1 MKGNRQGYVGNILF
15 ALNLFVIFILLFESK
30 LVVPP
35 WLQPVGRMHPLLL
48 HFPIVLLLLAVV
60 LELFSFKKTYR
71 SEKFYSSLTS
81 YIWLA
86 GVVTSGITVVMGLF
100 LSHEE
105 QYTSQTLV
113 WHKWLGASLFF
124 ISSLFYTIRQWKG
137 YTPLYAKAGS
147 IITALLIIFT
157 SHFGATITHGD
168 NFVWE
173 PLLNV
178 SPPMVALEEA
188 IVFDHV
194 IKPVLENKCT
204 GCHNSDKIKGE
215 LMLTDSISIRKG
227 GKTGKLFVSDKP
239 EQSLFFKRIHLPIEN
254 KKHMPPSGK
263 SQLTEDEIQLMDQ
276 WIKAGT
282 PFTQKVIGLPAKDS
296 LRILATTLLNT
307 RESNEEEYD
316 FAEADEQTI
325 KDLNSNY
332 RIISHLAKGSPALTV
347 NLYNRDAYH
356 VTALEELKEIKE
368 QIVSLE
374 LSKLPVTDS
383 DLKVIAGFENLRKLN
398 LNFTEITGKGLE
410 SLIRLQHL
418 KRLYLSGT
426 KVSFDE
432 LKQTLPSLK
441 SLTTLAIW
449 DTGLTA
455 DQLEQIKKDNK
466 HITFL
471 TGFRDDGSNP
481 IKLNAPRIKN
491 KSVVFEDSI
500 ALELFHPVKGVE
512 IRFTTD
518 GSEPDSLNA
527 AVFQDRITLSSSTA
541 IKTRAYKIGWQSS
554 EVAILNVY
562 RSGIKPD
569 SIYLLTKLSRVHP
582 ANGALTFFDH
592 QLGGFNANSPA
603 WANNWAGFNNTD
615 MKLMIE
621 YETPKQISSLAINT
635 LIETETYIFP
645 PSSFEIWGGDSKDN
659 LQLIARAKPKQPDT
673 YRKPYIQLNDCTFP
687 PRMVSHLMIIAKPL
701 GKPPAWHNRKEGA
714 ALLLIDEIL
723 VN

>member
-15 ALNLFVIFILLFESK
+15 ALNLFIIFILLFESK
-30 LVVPP
+30 LVVPQ
-35 WLQPVGRMHPLLL
+35 WLQPVGRMHPILL

-60 LELFSFKKTYR
+60 LELFSFKKAYR
-71 SEKFYSSLTS
+71 SEKFYQSLTS

-86 GVVTSGITVVMGLF
+86 GVLSAGITVVMGLF

-113 WHKWLGASLFF
+113 FHKWSGVGLFIASSF
-124 ISSLFYTIRQWKG
+124 FYTLRQWKG
-137 YTPLYAKAGS
+137 HKPSYAKVGS
-147 IITALLIIFT
+147 FFTILLIIMA
-157 SHFGATITHGD
+157 SHLGATVTHGD
-168 NFVWE
+168 NFIWQPVMQAG
-173 PLLNV
+173 
-178 SPPMVALEEA
+178 SPMVALEEA
-188 IVFDHV
+188 LVFDHV
-194 IKPVLENKCT
+194 IKPVLENKCI

-215 LMLTDSISIRKG
+215 LILTDSISIRKG
-227 GKTGKLFVSDKP
+227 GKTGKLFATDKP
-239 EQSLFFKRIHLPIEN
+239 EQSLFLKRIHLPIEN

-276 WIKAGT
+276 WIKAGA
-282 PFTQKVIGLPAKDS
+282 PFTQKVTTLPIKDS
-296 LRILATTLLNT
+296 LRILATMLLNT
-307 RESNEEEYD
+307 RESNEEGYD

-325 KDLNSNY
+325 KNLNTNY

-347 NLYNRDAYH
+347 NLYNRNAYQ
-356 VTALEELKEIKE
+356 VSVLEELKEIKE
-368 QIVSLE
+368 QIVSME

-383 DLKVIAGFENLRKLN
+383 DLNVIAGFENLRKLN

-426 KVSFDE
+426 KVSFED
-432 LKQTLPSLK
+432 LKQTLPALK

-449 DTGLTA
+449 DTDFTA

-466 HITFL
+466 HIAFL
-471 TGFRDDGSNP
+471 TGYRDDGSNP

-491 KSVVFEDSI
+491 KNVVFEDSI
-500 ALELFHPVKGVE
+500 VLELFHPVKGVE

-527 AVFQDRITLSSSTA
+527 PVFRDRITLSSSTA
-541 IKTRAYKIGWQSS
+541 IKTRAYKPGWQSS
-554 EVAILNVY
+554 EVATLNVY

-569 SIYLLTKLSRVHP
+569 SIYLVTKLSRVHP

-603 WANNWAGFNNTD
+603 WANNWAGFNNND

-621 YETPKQISSLAINT
+621 YETPKLISSLAINT

-659 LQLIARAKPKQPDT
+659 LQLIARAKPKQPEA

-687 PRMVSHLMIIAKPL
+687 PRIVSHLMIIAKPL
-701 GKPPAWHNRKEGA
+701 SKPPTWHNRKEGV

>member
-1 MKGNRQGYVGNILF
+1 MKVNRQGYVGNILF

-30 LVVPP
+30 LVVPQ
-35 WLQPVGRMHPLLL
+35 WLQPMGRMHPVLL

-60 LELFSFKKTYR
+60 LEFFSFKKSYR
-71 SEKFYSSLTS
+71 SEKFYQSLTS
-81 YIWLA
+81 YVWLA
-86 GVVTSGITVVMGLF
+86 GVLSAGITVVMGLF

-113 WHKWLGASLFF
+113 WHKWSGAGLFF
-124 ISSLFYTIRQWKG
+124 ASSFLYTIRQWKE
-137 YTPLYAKAGS
+137 YKPLYAKGGS
-147 IITALLIIFT
+147 LITALLIVFA
-157 SHFGATITHGD
+157 SHFGATVTHGD
-168 NFVWE
+168 NFVWQ
-173 PLLNV
+173 PLLDV

-188 IVFDHV
+188 IIFDHV
-194 IKPVLENKCT
+194 IKPVLENKCI

-215 LMLTDSISIRKG
+215 LILTDSISIRKG
-227 GKTGKLFVSDKP
+227 GKTGKLFVTDKP
-239 EQSLFFKRIHLPIEN
+239 EQSLLLKRIHLPVEN

-263 SQLTEDEIQLMDQ
+263 SQLTEEEIQLMEQ
-276 WIKAGT
+276 WIKAGA
-282 PFTQKVIGLPAKDS
+282 PFTQRVIALPVNDS
-296 LRILATTLLNT
+296 LRMLATASLNT
-307 RESNEEEYD
+307 RESNQEGYD
-316 FAEADEQTI
+316 FDEADEQTI
-325 KDLNSNY
+325 KNLSTNY

-347 NLYNRDAYH
+347 NIYNREVYN
-356 VTALEELKEIKE
+356 VRSLEELKEIKE

-374 LSKLPVTDS
+374 LSKLPVSDS

-398 LNFTEITGKGLE
+398 LNFTEISGKGLE
-410 SLIRLQHL
+410 SLLHLPHL

-426 KVSFDE
+426 KVGFEE
-432 LKQTLPSLK
+432 LKKTLPSLK
-441 SLTTLAIW
+441 SLTTIAVW

-455 DQLEQIKKDNK
+455 DQIEQIKKDNSN
-466 HITFL
+466 ITFL

-491 KSVVFEDSI
+491 KSVVFEDTIS
-500 ALELFHPVKGVE
+500 LELFHPVKGVD

-518 GSEPDSLNA
+518 GSEPDSLHGD
-527 AVFQDRITLSSSTA
+527 VFKDKITLSASTA
-541 IKTRAYKIGWQSS
+541 IKARAYKPGWLSS
-554 EVAILNVY
+554 EVATLNVY

-603 WANNWAGFNNTD
+603 WANNWAGFNNND

-621 YETPKQISSLAINT
+621 YDSPKQITSLAINT
-635 LIETETYIFP
+635 LIETETFIFP
-645 PSSFEIWGGDSKDN
+645 PSSIEIWGGASKDK
-659 LQLIARAKPKQPDT
+659 LQLITRVKPKQPEA

-687 PRMVSHLMIIAKPL
+687 PHIVSHLMIIVRPL
-701 GKPPAWHNRKEGA
+701 AKPPAWHNRKEGV
-714 ALLLIDEIL
+714 ALLLIDEVL